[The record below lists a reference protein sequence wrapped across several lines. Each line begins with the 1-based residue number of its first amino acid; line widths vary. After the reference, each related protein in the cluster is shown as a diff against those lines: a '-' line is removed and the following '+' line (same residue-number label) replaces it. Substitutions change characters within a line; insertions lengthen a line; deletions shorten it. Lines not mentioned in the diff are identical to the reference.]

1 MFEKL
6 QEIAAREDKP
16 WAAARAARAIVLT
29 EQFQSGGIDRNAYE
43 EELRT
48 MTDPATIEAES
59 DDFSLKTA
67 LVVAIWVACQAT
79 HS

>member
-6 QEIAAREDKP
+6 SEIAAREDKP
-16 WAAARAARAIVLT
+16 WAATRATRVIALT

-48 MTDPATIEAES
+48 LADPNTIEKES
-59 DDFSLKTA
+59 DDFALKTA
-67 LVVAIWVACQAT
+67 LVLAIWNACQAT

>member
-16 WAAARAARAIVLT
+16 WASTRATRAIALT

-48 MTDPATIEAES
+48 ITDPATIEAES
-59 DDFSLKTA
+59 DDSVLKTA
-67 LVVAIWVACQAT
+67 LVIAVWVACQAT